1 LTTDASLVTTN
12 SLPLPSL
19 QPISA
24 MQRIDALDILRGFAL
39 MGILL
44 MNIEW
49 FNRPIAELSSFD
61 STASGLDYAFG
72 WLVRCFVEGKFYKL
86 FALLFGMGFAVMLNR
101 ALQAE
106 RPFKAWFIRRM
117 LVLWCIGLAH
127 LIFLWEG
134 DILHDYA
141 FAGLCML
148 GFVLLL
154 ESKWKKYNHPAAWL
168 KIALWWLALPFIVTV
183 MAGIGYGLSV
193 DPNDAEQAWLEQQT
207 VQTLVSELEQEATP
221 LDALE
226 SVASV
231 TVSELT
237 QTTSPLDTLGNDT
250 ENHLAE
256 ASSGQDNIV
265 NTTTQSLDDKPSIA
279 EDNKSATPLTEPE
292 LSAEDNNTVALRE
305 QAKEILAEQA
315 KQADEVDAEISALRD
330 GTYWQATQFRAG
342 QSVTHLLISPGFTL
356 TMLLPIF
363 LLGYWLINIGAMR
376 NPAGHRHLF
385 KRCMF
390 VGLGVG
396 LPVTVASLIIMAAPA
411 VEDIMAIQVASNVL
425 FAVAEFFMTAGYLG
439 LIMTLLQ
446 TRSWQKRLAIL
457 APMGQMALTNYLMH
471 SLILTSI
478 FYGYAGGFYGE
489 IARAPQMLLAFAI
502 ILMQIPLSA
511 LWLKHFRFGPLE
523 WLWRSL
529 TYMQWQSFRNGPQAN
544 THS

>member
-1 LTTDASLVTTN
+1 
-12 SLPLPSL
+12 
-19 QPISA
+19 

-101 ALQAE
+101 ALQAG

-168 KIALWWLALPFIVTV
+168 KIALWWLALPFMITV
-183 MAGIGYGLSV
+183 IAGIGYGVSV
-193 DPNDAEQAWLEQQT
+193 DANDAEQAWQEQQT
-207 VQTLVSELEQEATP
+207 VQRLVSELEQQETS
-221 LDALE
+221 LDTLE
-226 SVASV
+226 SAASV
-231 TVSELT
+231 AANELT
-237 QTTSPLDTLGNDT
+237 QTASSFDNLGND
-250 ENHLAE
+250 NDHHLAE
-256 ASSGQDNIV
+256 VSNGQDNIV
-265 NTTTQSLDDKPSIA
+265 NTTVQSLDDKPSVA
-279 EDNKSATPLTEPE
+279 EDTNSATPLTVPE
-292 LSAEDNNTVALRE
+292 LSAEESEALALRE

-315 KQADEVDAEISALRD
+315 KQADEVAAEISALRD

-376 NPAGHRHLF
+376 NPAEHRRLF
-385 KRCMF
+385 KSCMF

-396 LPVTVASLIIMAAPA
+396 LPLTIASLIIMSAPA
-411 VEDIMAIQVASNVL
+411 VDDIIAIQVASNVL
-425 FAVAEFFMTAGYLG
+425 FAVSEFFMTAGYLG
-439 LIMTLLQ
+439 LIMSLLQ
-446 TRSWQKRLAIL
+446 TVSWQKRLAIL

-489 IARAPQMLLAFAI
+489 IARAPQMLLALAI

-529 TYMQWQSFRNGPQAN
+529 TYMQWQAFRHAPQAN
-544 THS
+544 THP